1 MRDNLAGWNRPLTGA
16 IWRQGD
22 FEGKS
27 GTVKALLVLA
37 ILAALPLR
45 AALADALPPGD
56 PVAGKTIF
64 QKCAGCHSVG
74 PGAINKTGPELNGIV
89 GQKAA
94 IVPGY
99 DFSSA
104 MKNSGV
110 TWTEDKLAQY
120 LRAPR
125 AMIPGVKMT
134 FGGLQ
139 RDQDI
144 ANVIAYLKSF
154 KLDGSPAQ

>member
-1 MRDNLAGWNRPLTGA
+1 
-16 IWRQGD
+16 
-22 FEGKS
+22 
-27 GTVKALLVLA
+27 VKALFLSVLLA
-37 ILAALPLR
+37 IVPLGV
-45 AALADALPPGD
+45 ALADPAPGD
-56 PVAGKTIF
+56 PVAGKTVF

-74 PGAINKTGPELNGIV
+74 PGAVNKTGPELNGIV

-99 DFSSA
+99 DFSPA

-110 TWTEDKLAQY
+110 TWDEKTLTTY

-125 AMIPGVKMT
+125 AMIPGIKMT
-134 FGGLQ
+134 FGGIQ
-139 RDQDI
+139 KDQDI

>member
-1 MRDNLAGWNRPLTGA
+1 MKLTLL
-16 IWRQGD
+16 
-22 FEGKS
+22 
-27 GTVKALLVLA
+27 GTVIASISVS
-37 ILAALPLR
+37 

-56 PVAGKTIF
+56 PAAGKTIF

-89 GQKAA
+89 GQEAA

-99 DFSSA
+99 DFSPA

-110 TWTEDKLAQY
+110 TWSEDKLAQY

-144 ANVIAYLKSF
+144 ANVIAYLKTF
-154 KLDGSPAQ
+154 RLDGSPAP

>member
-1 MRDNLAGWNRPLTGA
+1 MKLMLL
-16 IWRQGD
+16 
-22 FEGKS
+22 
-27 GTVKALLVLA
+27 GTVIAAISVSAVLA
-37 ILAALPLR
+37 
-45 AALADALPPGD
+45 DDLPPGD
-56 PVAGKTIF
+56 PAAGKTIF

-99 DFSSA
+99 DFSPA

-110 TWTEDKLAQY
+110 TWTEDKLTQY

-139 RDQDI
+139 RDADI

>member
-1 MRDNLAGWNRPLTGA
+1 MKLMLL
-16 IWRQGD
+16 
-22 FEGKS
+22 
-27 GTVKALLVLA
+27 GTVIAA
-37 ILAALPLR
+37 ISVS
-45 AALADALPPGD
+45 AALADDLPPGD
-56 PVAGKTIF
+56 PVAGKAIF

-139 RDQDI
+139 RDADV

>member
-1 MRDNLAGWNRPLTGA
+1 M
-16 IWRQGD
+16 
-22 FEGKS
+22 
-27 GTVKALLVLA
+27 KALLLST
-37 ILAALPLR
+37 LL
-45 AALADALPPGD
+45 ALAPGPTASFADDLPAGD

-74 PGAINKTGPELNGIV
+74 PGAINKTGPILNGIV
-89 GQKAA
+89 GQKAG

-99 DFSSA
+99 DFSGA
-104 MKNSGV
+104 MKDSGIV
-110 TWTEDKLAQY
+110 WDEAKLATY

-139 RDQDI
+139 RDADI

>member
-1 MRDNLAGWNRPLTGA
+1 
-16 IWRQGD
+16 
-22 FEGKS
+22 
-27 GTVKALLVLA
+27 VKALLVIG
-37 ILAALPLR
+37 ILAFLPLQPAR
-45 AALADALPPGD
+45 ADSLPPGD
-56 PVAGKTIF
+56 PVAGKTVF
-64 QKCAGCHSVG
+64 QKCAACHSVG
-74 PGAINKTGPELNGIV
+74 PGAINKVGPILNGIV

-99 DFSSA
+99 DFSPA

-134 FGGLQ
+134 FGGIQ

-144 ANVIAYLKSF
+144 ANVIAYLKTF

>member
-1 MRDNLAGWNRPLTGA
+1 
-16 IWRQGD
+16 
-22 FEGKS
+22 
-27 GTVKALLVLA
+27 VKALLLSTVLA
-37 ILAALPLR
+37 LAPVG
-45 AALADALPPGD
+45 AALADDLPPGD

-99 DFSSA
+99 DFSPA

-110 TWTEDKLAQY
+110 TWDEKTLAQY

-125 AMIPGVKMT
+125 AMISGIKMT
-134 FGGLQ
+134 FGGIQ
-139 RDQDI
+139 KDQDI
-144 ANVIAYLKSF
+144 ANVIAYLKTF

>member
-1 MRDNLAGWNRPLTGA
+1 MKLMLLG
-16 IWRQGD
+16 
-22 FEGKS
+22 
-27 GTVKALLVLA
+27 ALLVA
-37 ILAALPLR
+37 VSAGT
-45 AALADALPPGD
+45 ALADAFPPGD
-56 PVAGKTIF
+56 AAAGKTIF
-64 QKCAGCHSVG
+64 QKCAACHSVG

-99 DFSSA
+99 DFSAA

-144 ANVIAYLKSF
+144 ANVIAYLKTF